1 MFIQPL
7 RLRMLVEALTSAV
20 IGALIFAF
28 AMLKLKLFKLE
39 ELSAVIKS
47 KKLQKWLS

>member
-20 IGALIFAF
+20 LGALIFAIT
-28 AMLKLKLFKLE
+28 MLKLKLFKLE

-47 KKLQKWLS
+47 EKLQKWLS